1 MEIKRKIGILI
12 QTRRKFVI
20 RQPPEGERVFC
31 AECSEP
37 MLTAEQTAALLAVS
51 QRRIF
56 QLVELGAGH
65 FTETEAGALF
75 VCPNSFVEFVSNQTP
90 VLKGENL

>member
-20 RQPPEGERVFC
+20 RQSPEGERVAC
-31 AECSEP
+31 AECGET
-37 MLTAEQTAALLAVS
+37 MLSAEQTAALLTVS

-65 FTETEAGALF
+65 FTETDAGALL
-75 VCPNSFVEFVSNQTP
+75 VCPNSFAEIFSNQTP
-90 VLKGENL
+90 ALKGENL

>member
-20 RQPPEGERVFC
+20 RQSPEGELGVC
-31 AECSEP
+31 AECGET
-37 MLTAEQTAALLAVS
+37 MLSAEQTAALLAVS
-51 QRRIF
+51 HRRIF

-65 FTETEAGALF
+65 FTETDVGALF
-75 VCPNSFVEFVSNQTP
+75 VCPNSLVEFISNQTP